1 MTTEEPHLLSPHG
14 DPAAHGR
21 LKIMVVIL
29 VASVLAMWGVV
40 LGTALDMVNTGEVTP
55 LTALL
60 TLVSLVLAVVGA
72 LRRVLSGSNATVP
85 FSLAAAGF
93 AFASWQWGFPYTP
106 GRVAAAS
113 ALAAVAA
120 VTLLRARPK

>member
-1 MTTEEPHLLSPHG
+1 MTTEEPRLLSPHD
-14 DPAAHGR
+14 DPSVNGR
-21 LKIMVVIL
+21 LKIMVVAL
-29 VASVLAMWGVV
+29 VALILAMWGVV
-40 LGTALDMVNTGEVTP
+40 LGTAYDMVNTGEVTP

-60 TLVSLVLAVVGA
+60 TLVSLVLVVVGA
-72 LRRVLSGSNATVP
+72 LRRALSGSNATVP

-93 AFASWQWGFPYTP
+93 AIASWQWRFPYTP

>member
-1 MTTEEPHLLSPHG
+1 MTTEEPHLLAPHG
-14 DPAAHGR
+14 EHAAHGR

-29 VASVLAMWGVV
+29 VALVLAMWGVV

-60 TLVSLVLAVVGA
+60 TLMSLVLAVVGA
-72 LRRVLSGSNATVP
+72 LRRALSGSNATVP

-93 AFASWQWGFPYTP
+93 ALASWQWGFPYTP